1 MKNKI
6 EIKSFSFLEIAEQEC
21 EILEDYNIDYELE
34 AIDSLFEDGEC
45 VLFVDIHNL
54 KESIDLLGLSTY
66 DFETEL
72 SAYESGL
79 NKLETSTT
87 TEVKQDNKV
96 EENKELINPIT
107 HKKDNSSKIKKISF
121 YRKYSN
127 FIGEKYSLI
136 SIIIILIFWI
146 ALLFAIY
153 FTL

>member
-34 AIDSLFEDGEC
+34 AVDSSFEDGEC

-54 KESIDLLGLSTY
+54 KEAIDLLGLSTY

-72 SAYESGL
+72 SSHESRL
-79 NKLETSTT
+79 NKPETNTII
-87 TEVKQDNKV
+87 EVKQDNKV
-96 EENKELINPIT
+96 EENKELINPISQ
-107 HKKDNSSKIKKISF
+107 KKDNSSQIKKISF

-127 FIGEKYSLI
+127 LIGEKYSLLR
-136 SIIIILIFWI
+136 IIAILIFWI
-146 ALLFAIY
+146 ALLFLSY
-153 FTL
+153 FIL